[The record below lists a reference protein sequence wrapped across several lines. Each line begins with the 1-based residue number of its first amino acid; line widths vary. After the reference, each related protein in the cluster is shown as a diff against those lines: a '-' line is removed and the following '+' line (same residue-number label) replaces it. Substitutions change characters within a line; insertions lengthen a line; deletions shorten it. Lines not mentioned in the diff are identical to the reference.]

1 MKNKLQQG
9 FTVLEFLIVVA
20 IIMILLS
27 IILPSL
33 QTARER
39 SFDEKRVTDLK
50 TISLELEQFKQAC
63 GGYPDKLDAGIPCG
77 DDMTGNNNLGQYIPE
92 LGQYNINDNTVPG
105 YIMYTPFSVNATDP
119 ICVAFHLAITLQS
132 DTTGIFAN
140 GDADFNSTPSL
151 QFPYVPCGDTGAAG
165 FDGSVSNM
173 YDIFKQ

>member
-63 GGYPDKLDAGIPCG
+63 GGYPEKLEPLTACDN
-77 DDMTGNNNLGQYIPE
+77 DNNSNLGKYIPE
-92 LGQYNINDNTVPG
+92 IAQYNFSDQSAPN
-105 YIMYTPFSVNATDP
+105 YISYTPFSINSGDST
-119 ICVAFHLAITLQS
+119 CVAYHLAIVLKNE
-132 DTTGIFAN
+132 TTGIFAN
-140 GDADFNSTPSL
+140 GDANINSVQNPNI
-151 QFPYVPCGDTGAAG
+151 PYGICGSSGTSGI
-165 FDGSVSNM
+165 DGTEIHT

>member
-1 MKNKLQQG
+1 MKNKLQKG
-9 FTVLEFLIVVA
+9 FTVLEFLIVIA
-20 IIMILLS
+20 IIMILLA

-39 SFDEKRVTDLK
+39 SYDEKRVTDLK

-63 GGYPDKLDAGIPCG
+63 GGYPNKLDVMLPCG
-77 DDMTGNNNLGQYIPE
+77 DDMTGNNNLGKYIPE
-92 LGQYNINDNTVPG
+92 LTQYNISDDTLPG
-105 YIMYTPFSVNATDP
+105 YIMYTPFSVSPTDP
-119 ICVAFHLAITLQS
+119 VCVAFHLAITLQS

-151 QFPYVPCGDTGAAG
+151 QFPYVPCGDTGSVG
-165 FDGSVSNM
+165 FDGSVSNK